1 MNAKT
6 ICSSLKE
13 VIKANSTT
21 IMIGFGV
28 VTMGAACV
36 LGAKNA
42 IKANEL
48 IKERKEVTGKENLSA
63 KETIETVWKE
73 CLPPALLFATGAGL
87 VLAGHKIDI
96 RKSAAFAAAY
106 TISETAKK
114 ELEDAAVEMIGE
126 KKFNEIKSKV
136 NEKVLEKDP
145 ITDDKPVIVTGTGNT
160 LCYDK
165 ISGRYFESNIERI
178 KAIINELNKR
188 LLDEGYVRL
197 NDFYDYFPE
206 LDEIAI
212 GDDLGWQT
220 DKGLIEANFDA
231 KIAKDGR
238 PCIVIDFR
246 VQPKFNLGW

>member
-1 MNAKT
+1 MNFKT
-6 ICSSLKE
+6 VYLSLKE

-21 IMIGFGV
+21 IMIGAGI
-28 VTMGAACV
+28 VTMGCACV

-48 IKERKEVTGKENLSA
+48 LKAKKEEL
-63 KETIETVWKE
+63 ETEKLTVEQTVKTVWKE
-73 CLPPALLFATGAGL
+73 CVPPVLLFGAGAGL
-87 VLAGHKIDI
+87 ILAGHKIDI
-96 RKSAAFAAAY
+96 RKGAAFAAAY

-114 ELEDAAVEMIGE
+114 ELEEAAVEVIGE
-126 KKFNEIKSKV
+126 KKFDEIKSKV

-145 ITDDKPVIVTGTGNT
+145 IGEDKPVIVTGTGNT

-220 DKGLIEANFDA
+220 DKGLIEADFDA

-246 VQPKFNLGW
+246 IQPKFNLGW

>member
-1 MNAKT
+1 MNLKAVY
-6 ICSSLKE
+6 SSLKE
-13 VIKANSTT
+13 VVRANSTT
-21 IMIGFGV
+21 IMIGVGIVAMGGAGV
-28 VTMGAACV
+28 LAV
-36 LGAKNA
+36 KNSV
-42 IKANEL
+42 KANRL
-48 IKERKEVTGKENLSA
+48 IEAKKEKLEKEKLNP

-73 CLPPALLFATGAGL
+73 YLPPVLLFSAGAGL
-87 VLAGHKIDI
+87 VLAGHKVDI

-114 ELEDAAVEMIGE
+114 ELEDAAVEVIGD
-126 KKFNEIKSKV
+126 KKLDEIKSKV

-145 ITDDKPVIVTGTGNT
+145 ISEDKPVIVTGTGNT

-188 LLDEGYVRL
+188 LLDEGYIRL

-220 DKGLIEANFDA
+220 DKGLIEADFDA

-246 VQPKFNLGW
+246 IQPKFNLGW